1 MGNKKGIHDKLEK
14 VRRPRVHIKFDVE
27 TLGAYPDD
35 ELPFVVGV
43 MGDFSGDG
51 RSKLP
56 SMTDRNFIQID
67 RDNFDEVLRRQKPE
81 LNFKVKNTLDDD
93 GSEMGVQLKFESIK
107 DFEPAQVAS
116 QIPAL
121 KKLLD
126 TRSKLQ
132 ELITKVD
139 LSDDLDQ
146 VLSKILASEDDQ
158 KKIAADLGMDQTGGS
173 DKGDQT

>member
-1 MGNKKGIHDKLEK
+1 MAKKKGIHDKLEK

-51 RSKLP
+51 KSKLP
-56 SMTDRNFIQID
+56 ALKDRNFIQID
-67 RDNFDEVLRRQKPE
+67 RDNFDEVLRRQSPE
-81 LNFKVKNTLDDD
+81 LNLKVKNTLADD
-93 GSEMGVQLKFESIK
+93 GSETGVQLKFQALK
-107 DFEPAQVAS
+107 DFEPAQVAN
-116 QIPAL
+116 QVPAL

-139 LSDDLDQ
+139 LSDDLEK
-146 VLSKILASEDDQ
+146 VLSKVLSDAEDQ
-158 KKIAADLGMDQTGGS
+158 KKIASDLGLDAPGEGDKGGS
-173 DKGDQT
+173 E